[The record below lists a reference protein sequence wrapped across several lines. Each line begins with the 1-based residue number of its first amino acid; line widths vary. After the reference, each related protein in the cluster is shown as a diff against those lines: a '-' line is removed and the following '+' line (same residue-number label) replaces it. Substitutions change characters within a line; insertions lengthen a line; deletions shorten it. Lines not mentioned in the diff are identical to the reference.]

1 MCVFLLVEFGFD
13 RGWLIKMLGT
23 NWRVLALSCLSSVY
37 GNDQAEGFLNLE
49 PQTEHEYMENKSN
62 SFPAFAP
69 KRALFPRSWFFFSS
83 FFPSFSTILIYLLTL
98 QTVPVIFSPPRFL
111 HWFSVQLIL
120 NQLVLVD
127 LVTTWNLEHFAAHR
141 PGLRIRDHVDGNGG
155 QEKEQQVP
163 GCCNARARP
172 PGGNNRHAAERDGA
186 RCPGHRQGNACINT
200 SAATIRAKALGSP
213 VIKPPSPLLENGIL
227 PVWQKLVWNYWLE
240 QGCNVFD
247 LLMCVWAEANVK
259 QHSSCTAT
267 YFRVQNI
274 LCTSSSNC
282 C

>member
-1 MCVFLLVEFGFD
+1 MEMTKQRDFSTLSPKQNMNIWKINLIPSQPLHLNAHFSLALDFFFLL
-13 RGWLIKMLGT
+13 
-23 NWRVLALSCLSSVY
+23 
-37 GNDQAEGFLNLE
+37 
-49 PQTEHEYMENKSN
+49 
-62 SFPAFAP
+62 
-69 KRALFPRSWFFFSS
+69 

-98 QTVPVIFSPPRFL
+98 QTVPVIFFTPRFL

-127 LVTTWNLEHFAAHR
+127 LVKTWNLEHFAAHR

-172 PGGNNRHAAERDGA
+172 PGGNNWHAAERDGA

-213 VIKPPSPLLENGIL
+213 VIKPPLPITGEWNITCVAEISVKLLTRAG
-227 PVWQKLVWNYWLE
+227 
-240 QGCNVFD
+240 
-247 LLMCVWAEANVK
+247 M
-259 QHSSCTAT
+259 
-267 YFRVQNI
+267 
-274 LCTSSSNC
+274 
-282 C
+282 